1 MPHFEI
7 RLVELAPQEDMTELS
22 FSSMWRNLRAR
33 ADGATS
39 SDGAIDHDQVMNCFD
54 ALEPPIK
61 RPKKHAGPKS
71 SVSSPLAVGNPNVAT
86 DMSLSSPPVP
96 TRALQLPRAA
106 PCETSTAGATDEGA
120 FLEPG
125 DDEDFCIGDD
135 VGDDETCDDKSV
147 ADENDEEIDS
157 DSEAK
162 VVTPDP
168 ISEEPN
174 TDEATYSSSQDIS
187 KADLRLHTLKGC
199 DAHMEDSIEMSS
211 YQQLN

>member
-1 MPHFEI
+1 MLNDAWTCFG
-7 RLVELAPQEDMTELS
+7 VK
-22 FSSMWRNLRAR
+22 
-33 ADGATS
+33 
-39 SDGAIDHDQVMNCFD
+39 MNCFD

-96 TRALQLPRAA
+96 TRACTLSPAPIPASTLLSAATQCLRRHGVLHQLPRCLRRLAHLL
-106 PCETSTAGATDEGA
+106 CGA